1 MLTSKRRKRLSC
13 KEKGRI
19 LSMLN
24 DGSSVDEI
32 VLAFGVSPS
41 FVRKWRKSGPPK
53 MKELGISKKMH
64 TREAC
69 STGYYK
75 LVDEEVMKFV
85 NESRLL
91 QFPVTRDIL
100 KVQALTIRH
109 KLVEGKALQ
118 DDVKAQLL
126 QFKASDGWCSR
137 FLSQNN
143 LISKVLHGQA
153 GSASVHE
160 SKDRIFKIVKH

>member
-1 MLTSKRRKRLSC
+1 MSTTNRRKRLSY

-41 FVRKWRKSGPPK
+41 FARKWRKSRPSK

-64 TREAC
+64 TRKAC

-75 LVDEEVMKFV
+75 LADEEVMKFV

-100 KVQALTIRH
+100 KVQALTIRD
-109 KLVEGKALQ
+109 KLLEEKALQ

-126 QFKASDGWCSR
+126 QFKVSDGWCSR
-137 FLSQNN
+137 FVLRNN
-143 LISKVLHGQA
+143 LISKVHYGQA
-153 GSASVHE
+153 GSAAVHE
-160 SKDRIFKIVKH
+160 SKD